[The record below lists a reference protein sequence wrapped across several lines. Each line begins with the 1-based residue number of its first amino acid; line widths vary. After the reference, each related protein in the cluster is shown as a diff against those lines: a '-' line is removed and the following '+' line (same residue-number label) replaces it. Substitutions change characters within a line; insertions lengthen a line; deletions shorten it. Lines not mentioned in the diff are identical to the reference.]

1 MKRQMVRLGG
11 IAMAAAM
18 AAGTAHAYDCTNVP
32 EWSASATYTGTS
44 NSFAKQGNVAYQAKW
59 WTQNEA
65 PSTHSGQWDVWKS
78 LGACT
83 GGGTDTTP
91 PTVPSGLSS
100 SGITSSSITLSW
112 GASTDAGSGVNNY
125 ELLRGG
131 SLIASPTATTYTD
144 SGLSAGT
151 SYSYQ
156 VRAKD
161 KAGNVSG
168 LSSTLLTSTASN
180 GTCASAPATPSGLSS
195 PSKSATSVNLAWNAV
210 AAGPNCTVQYRV
222 NQGATQVAQGAATS
236 ASVTN
241 LSANTNYTFTVSA
254 FNQAG
259 SSQPSAPIT
268 VKTDTQSAGDKVL
281 LGYFA
286 QWGIYGRNYHVKNID
301 TSGSAA
307 NLTHIN
313 YAFGNVRNN
322 VCEVGKIIPSN
333 ESTGEGGDA
342 FADYGK
348 SYGADLSVD
357 GVADT
362 WDQPLRGSWNQ
373 LKKLKAKYPKIKVL
387 ISLGGWTWSRGF
399 SSAARP
405 ENRVNFVKSCVDAYI
420 KGNVPVTDGA
430 GGTGAAAGVFDGI
443 DLDWEYPNACGL
455 ACGTAEDRANFT
467 GLLAEFR
474 KQLDAVRPG
483 LLLSIASGAG
493 VDKVRA
499 YDPDQIHPYL
509 NFINVMT
516 YDFHGGWDTITGFHS
531 ALYAPANDPST
542 GDVKKYNTNDA
553 MQAFLDKGV
562 PASKLN
568 VGIGF
573 YGRGWTNVPNVNNG
587 LYQSGTPAP
596 GTYEAGNE
604 DYKVLKNL
612 QGYTSRVDDVSKAQ
626 WIYNGSTFWSFD
638 TPATI
643 AIKMAYVK
651 SKGFGGAFFWEFSGD
666 DPTASL
672 SKAMGAGL
680 K

>member
-1 MKRQMVRLGG
+1 
-11 IAMAAAM
+11 M
-18 AAGTAHAYDCTNVP
+18 AAGSAHAYDCSNVP
-32 EWSASATYTGTS
+32 EWSASAVYTA
-44 NSFAKQGNVAYQAKW
+44 NALAKQNNTAFQAKW
-59 WTQNEA
+59 WTQNNSPA
-65 PSTHSGQWDVWKS
+65 TNSGQWDVWKS
-78 LGACT
+78 LGACD
-83 GGGTDTTP
+83 GGGTDVTP
-91 PTVPSGLSS
+91 PSVPSGLSS
-100 SGITSSSITLSW
+100 SNITTSSITVSW
-112 GASTDAGSGVNNY
+112 SASTDTGSGVNNY
-125 ELLRGG
+125 EVLRGG

-144 SGLSAGT
+144 TGLTAAT

-161 KAGNVSG
+161 KAGNVSA
-168 LSSTLLTSTASN
+168 LSAALLTSTAS
-180 GTCASAPATPSGLSS
+180 GACAAAPATPGGLTS
-195 PSKSATSVNLAWNAV
+195 PSKTATSINLAWNAV

-222 NQGATQVAQGAATS
+222 NQGTAQVAQGPATN
-236 ASVTN
+236 ASVAN
-241 LSANTNYTFTVSA
+241 LSADTNYTFTVSA

-268 VKTDTQSAGDKVL
+268 VRTNTQTGGSKML

-286 QWGIYGRNYHVKNID
+286 QWGIYGRNYQVKNID

-307 NLTHIN
+307 QLTHIN

-322 VCEVGKIIPSN
+322 RCEVGLTVASDPN
-333 ESTGEGGDA
+333 TGAGGDA
-342 FADYGK
+342 FADYSK
-348 SYGADLSVD
+348 AFPAAQSVD
-357 GVADT
+357 NVADT
-362 WDQPLRGSWNQ
+362 WDQPLRGNWNQ
-373 LKKLKAKYPKIKVL
+373 LKKLKAKYPNLKVL

-405 ENRVNFVKSCVDAYI
+405 ENRVAFVQSCVDAYI
-420 KGNVPVTDGA
+420 KGNLPVTDNA
-430 GGTGAAAGVFDGI
+430 GGPGAAAGVFDGI
-443 DLDWEYPNACGL
+443 DIDWEYPNACGL
-455 ACGTAEDRANFT
+455 ACGQPEDRANFT
-467 GLLAEFR
+467 ALLAEFR

-483 LLLSIASGAG
+483 LLLSIASAAG
-493 VDKVRA
+493 VDKVRQF
-499 YDPDQIHPYL
+499 DPDQIHPYL

-531 ALYAPANDPST
+531 ALYGSTADPST
-542 GDVKKYNTNDA
+542 GDVRSYNTNAA

-562 PASKLN
+562 PAAKLN

-604 DYKVLKNL
+604 DYKVLKAL
-612 QGYTSRVDDVSKAQ
+612 TGYTSYTDSQSRAQ
-626 WIYNGSTFWSFD
+626 WIFNGSTFWSFD

-643 AIKMAYVK
+643 AEKMTYVK

-666 DPTASL
+666 DAQGSL
-672 SKAMGAGL
+672 AKAMGNGL

>member
-1 MKRQMVRLGG
+1 MTNRLARLRW
-11 IAMAAAM
+11 IALAAAM
-18 AAGTAHAYDCTNVP
+18 TAGSAHAYDCSTVP
-32 EWSASATYTGTS
+32 EWSASAVYTA
-44 NSFAKQGNVAYQAKW
+44 NMLAKQNNTAFQAKW
-59 WTQNEA
+59 WTQNNSPA
-65 PSTHSGQWDVWKS
+65 TNSGQWDVWKS
-78 LGACT
+78 LGACDT

-91 PTVPSGLSS
+91 PSVPSGLSA
-100 SGITSSSITLSW
+100 SGATTSSITLSW
-112 GASTDAGSGVNNY
+112 GASTDAGSGVANY

-144 SGLSAGT
+144 GGLSAAT

-161 KAGNVSG
+161 KAGNVSA
-168 LSSTLLTSTASN
+168 LSTALLTSTAS
-180 GTCASAPATPSGLSS
+180 GSCASAPATPAGLTS
-195 PSKSATSVNLAWNAV
+195 PSKSSTSVNLSWNAV

-222 NQGATQVAQGAATS
+222 NQGATQVSQGAATS
-236 ASVTN
+236 AAVASLTPDT
-241 LSANTNYTFTVSA
+241 SYTFTVNA

-268 VKTDTQSAGDKVL
+268 VKTDAQGAGGDKVV

-322 VCEVGKIIPSN
+322 RCEVGKVIPSN
-333 ESTGEGGDA
+333 ETTGEGGDA
-342 FADYGK
+342 FADYSK
-348 SYGADLSVD
+348 AYGADLSVD
-357 GVADT
+357 GQADT

-373 LKKLKAKYPKIKVL
+373 LKKLKAKYPKLKVL

-405 ENRVNFVKSCVDAYI
+405 ENRVAFVQSCVDAYI
-420 KGNVPVTDGA
+420 KGNLPVSDGA
-430 GGTGAAAGVFDGI
+430 GGTAAAAGVFDGI

-455 ACGTAEDRANFT
+455 ACGQPEDRENFT
-467 GLLAEFR
+467 ALLAEFR

-493 VDKVRA
+493 VDKIRQ
-499 YDPDQIHPYL
+499 YDPDKVHPYL
-509 NFINVMT
+509 DFINVMT

-531 ALYAPANDPST
+531 ALYAPAADPST

-562 PASKLN
+562 PAKKLN

-587 LYQSGTPAP
+587 LYQTGTPAP

-626 WIYNGSTFWSFD
+626 WIFNGTTFWSFD

-643 AIKMAYVK
+643 AIKMSYVK

-666 DPTASL
+666 DPQGSL
-672 SKAMGAGL
+672 AKAVGNGL

>member
-1 MKRQMVRLGG
+1 MTNRLARLRW
-11 IAMAAAM
+11 IALAAAM
-18 AAGTAHAYDCTNVP
+18 TAGSAHAYDCSAVP
-32 EWSASATYTGTS
+32 EWSASAVYTA
-44 NSFAKQGNVAYQAKW
+44 NMLAKQNNTAYQAKW
-59 WTQNEA
+59 WTQNNSPA
-65 PSTHSGQWDVWKS
+65 TNAGQWDVWKS
-78 LGACT
+78 LGACDT
-83 GGGTDTTP
+83 GGGNDTTP
-91 PTVPSGLSS
+91 PTVPGGLTASGA
-100 SGITSSSITLSW
+100 TTTSITLSW
-112 GASTDAGSGVNNY
+112 AASTDAGSGVANY

-131 SLIASPTATTYTD
+131 ALIASPTATTYTD
-144 SGLSAGT
+144 GGLSAAT

-161 KAGNVSG
+161 KAGNVSA
-168 LSSTLLTSTASN
+168 LSAALLTSTAN
-180 GTCASAPATPSGLSS
+180 GNCASAPATPAGLSA
-195 PSKSATSVNLAWNAV
+195 PSKSSTGVNLSWSAV

-222 NQGATQVAQGAATS
+222 NQGTTQVSQGAATT
-236 ASVTN
+236 ASVGGLTPDT
-241 LSANTNYTFTVSA
+241 SYTFTVSA

-259 SSQPSAPIT
+259 SSQPSAPLT
-268 VKTDTQSAGDKVL
+268 VKTDPQGTGGDKVV

-307 NLTHIN
+307 QLTHIN

-322 VCEVGKIIPSN
+322 RCEVGKVIPSN

-342 FADYGK
+342 FADYSK
-348 SYGADLSVD
+348 AYGADLSVD
-357 GVADT
+357 GKADT

-373 LKKLKAKYPKIKVL
+373 LKKLKAKYPKLKVL

-405 ENRVNFVKSCVDAYI
+405 ENRVAFVQSCVDAYI
-420 KGNVPVTDGA
+420 KGNVPVSDGA
-430 GGTGAAAGVFDGI
+430 GGAGAALGVFDGI

-455 ACGTAEDRANFT
+455 ACGQPEDRANFT
-467 GLLAEFR
+467 ALLAEFR

-493 VDKVRA
+493 VDKIRQ
-499 YDPDQIHPYL
+499 YDPDQVHPYL
-509 NFINVMT
+509 DFINVMT

-531 ALYAPANDPST
+531 ALYPPANDPST

-562 PASKLN
+562 PAKKLN

-626 WIYNGSTFWSFD
+626 WIFNGSTFWSFD

-666 DPTASL
+666 DPQGSL
-672 SKAMGAGL
+672 AKAVGTGL

>member
-11 IAMAAAM
+11 IALAAAM

-32 EWSASATYTGTS
+32 EWSASGIYTGTS
-44 NSFAKQGNVAYQAKW
+44 NSFAKQNNIAYQAKW

-65 PSTHSGQWDVWKS
+65 PATHSGQWDVWKS

-91 PTVPSGLSS
+91 PTVPSGLTS

-131 SLIASPTATTYTD
+131 SLIASPTATSYTD

-180 GTCASAPATPSGLSS
+180 GTCAAAPATPSGLSS
-195 PSKSATSVNLAWNAV
+195 PSKTATSVNLAWNAV

-222 NQGATQVAQGAATS
+222 NQGSTQVAQGAATS

-241 LSANTNYTFTVSA
+241 LTANTNYTFTVSA

-268 VKTDTQSAGDKVL
+268 VKTDTQTAGDKVL

-430 GGTGAAAGVFDGI
+430 GGPGAAAGVFDGI

-612 QGYTSRVDDVSKAQ
+612 QGYTSRIDDVSKAQ

-651 SKGFGGAFFWEFSGD
+651 SRGFGGAFFWEFSGTIRR
-666 DPTASL
+666 PRCPRRWAR
-672 SKAMGAGL
+672 A
-680 K
+680 